1 MYFYQRVPRYFV
13 ALLVLATIVGEP
25 VFADTTT
32 ISQRAPS
39 SFVKDGELDI
49 DAAVSWF
56 EDLYR
61 ANSSIAD
68 MEMTVTRPRRTH
80 AMRMQVWT
88 EGTEKALV
96 VIQSPPR
103 EKGMSTLKVDKNL
116 WNYMP
121 RIKRT
126 VRVPPSMMLTSWM
139 GSDFTNDDL
148 VREASMKED
157 YDYETVGPSESPK
170 GWQVRFTAKPDTVG
184 LWSKIELILSEN
196 GTLPVQAEYFDRR
209 SRLSRTIYWD
219 EVKTL
224 DGRELP
230 TKMTLIPE
238 DEEGNKTIMQYHAID
253 FDVDLSADLFS
264 LSRLEQGK

>member
-1 MYFYQRVPRYFV
+1 MFFYRMVYQSVFV
-13 ALLVLATIVGEP
+13 VMFGMTLVGTGALAEEP
-25 VFADTTT
+25 VRTSPDA
-32 ISQRAPS
+32 SG
-39 SFVKDGELDI
+39 FVKDGELDLE
-49 DAAVSWF
+49 AAVNWF

-61 ANSSIAD
+61 ANSSISD
-68 MEMTVTRPRRTH
+68 VEMTVTRPRRSHT
-80 AMRMQVWT
+80 MRMKVWT
-88 EGTEKALV
+88 QGTEKALV
-96 VIQSPPR
+96 VIESPPR

-148 VREASMKED
+148 VREASMTDD
-157 YDYETVGPSESPK
+157 YDYETVGPSESPA
-170 GWQVRFTAKPDTVG
+170 GWLVRFTAKADTVG
-184 LWSKIELILSEN
+184 LWSKIDLILSED
-196 GTLPVQAEYFDRR
+196 GRLPVQAEYFDRR
-209 SRLSRTIYWD
+209 ERLSRTIYWD

-238 DEEGNKTIMQYHAID
+238 DEERNKTIMVYHDID
-253 FDVDLSADLFS
+253 FDVNFSADLFS
-264 LSRLEQGK
+264 LSRLEQGR